1 MSKYSRNLQPARG
14 LAAVAATIVILFATI
29 ASVSKAPAQVAVV
42 MIAAAPP
49 VLPVYDQPPIPGPG
63 YIWTP
68 GYWAWGDG
76 DYYWVPGTW
85 VEPPAIGLLWTPGY
99 WAWGDGTY
107 VWNAGYWGP
116 HVGFYGGVNYGFG
129 YYGVGYAGGLW
140 RGGAFAYNTAVNNFG
155 GVYITNVYNQTVTA
169 DNVTNVSFNGGAGGL
184 TTQPSAQETAAAS
197 ERHTPP
203 TNAQAQH
210 QQMAS
215 TNRDMRASANGGQP
229 RVAATSHAGHFNG
242 AGVVGSHRDGGM
254 GGPGHNGGMGRP
266 GGGGQ
271 QTFSHG
277 PAGGPAYGPAGS
289 ANMPKQTSAP
299 LNGGSYPG
307 NGGVGGGGQNT
318 FAHGPGGGP
327 AHGPAGGVNMPRQ
340 TNALPNGG
348 SHPGNA
354 GPGGRAG
361 GGVHAGGSPAG
372 GRTAAMARPNP
383 TRAPSPA
390 PRGGGSQHH

>member
-1 MSKYSRNLQPARG
+1 MSKCSRNLQPIRG
-14 LAAVAATIVILFATI
+14 LAAAVATIVFLFATI
-29 ASVSKAPAQVAVV
+29 ADVSKAPAQVAVV
-42 MIAAAPP
+42 MITAAPP
-49 VLPVYDQPPIPGPG
+49 VLPVYDQPPIPGSG

-85 VEPPAIGLLWTPGY
+85 VEPPAVGLLWTPGY
-99 WAWGDGTY
+99 WAWGDGSY

-129 YYGVGYAGGLW
+129 YYGVGYVGGLW

-155 GVYITNVYNQTVTA
+155 AVYITNVYNQTVTA

-184 TTQPSAQETAAAS
+184 TAQPSAQETAAAG

-242 AGVVGSHRDGGM
+242 AGVVGAHHDGGM
-254 GGPGHNGGMGRP
+254 GGLGHNGGMGRL
-266 GGGGQ
+266 GGGQ
-271 QTFSHG
+271 QTFSRG
-277 PAGGPAYGPAGS
+277 PA
-289 ANMPKQTSAP
+289 
-299 LNGGSYPG
+299 
-307 NGGVGGGGQNT
+307 
-318 FAHGPGGGP
+318 GGP
-327 AHGPAGGVNMPRQ
+327 AHGPAGGMNMPKQ
-340 TNALPNGG
+340 TNALPSGG
-348 SHPGNA
+348 SHPPGNA
-354 GPGGRAG
+354 APGGRVGG
-361 GGVHAGGSPAG
+361 GGVHAGGPPAAA
-372 GRTAAMARPNP
+372 RTATMARSAATRP
-383 TRAPSPA
+383 TRAARAPSPA
-390 PRGGGSQHH
+390 PRGGVQHH